1 MEPSPLL
8 SSTSLSCLSFP
19 PFPISPSQEGGH
31 SFGRYNTRIPCCAS
45 HSMFQSFFFRA
56 KLNHIQGEDG
66 VYYVSYK
73 MSSLP
78 ISDTCQ
84 FEQKRSYFFV
94 FFSLSQREKRSKSG
108 KFCFLRKYRRNYG
121 KVEHPLH
128 TLSTFFPRSLGGQA
142 RKV

>member
-84 FEQKRSYFFV
+84 FEQKNLIISV
-94 FFSLSQREKRSKSG
+94 FSLPKSALKQVKKWEIHVLLFCESTAPPKLRG
-108 KFCFLRKYRRNYG
+108 K
-121 KVEHPLH
+121 
-128 TLSTFFPRSLGGQA
+128 
-142 RKV
+142 